1 MWGWMGRI
9 GLNGVVIMSH
19 GFFKNTFGASKERH
33 RVIGKIKVA
42 RLLKGHL
49 NKTSEERQQRK
60 SERV

>member
-33 RVIGKIKVA
+33 QEIGKIKVT
-42 RLLKGHL
+42 RLLEGQQD
-49 NKTSEERQQRK
+49 ER
-60 SERV
+60 EATA